1 MCVYIYIY
9 ISRHMIVIAIIS
21 MIISVIVIIN
31 IINITIII
39 IIIITLLWRL
49 LLSYYYHYYYYYYYY
64 IPIQENLDRKGD
76 SAYYHAHNRK
86 FEAPKWW
93 GTIVTSGGATC
104 LRLPV

>member
-1 MCVYIYIY
+1 
-9 ISRHMIVIAIIS
+9 MIVIAIIS

-49 LLSYYYHYYYYYYYY
+49 LLSYYYHYYYYYY